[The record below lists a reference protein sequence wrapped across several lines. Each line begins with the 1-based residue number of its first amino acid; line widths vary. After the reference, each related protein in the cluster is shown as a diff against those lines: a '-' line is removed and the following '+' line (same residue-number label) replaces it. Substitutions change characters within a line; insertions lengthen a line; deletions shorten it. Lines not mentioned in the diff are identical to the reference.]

1 MPGTRIGGQKAAKK
15 NIKLYG
21 PDFYR
26 IIGSKGGQAK
36 DGKPKGFAA
45 MSIEKVKAAG
55 RKGGKKSRRTGVTT
69 GQGKE
74 KEYVWKGGDDALAFE
89 AKKY

>member
-15 NIKLYG
+15 NIELYG

-26 IIGSKGGQAK
+26 RIGSKGGQAK
-36 DGKPKGFAA
+36 NGKPKGFAA

-55 RKGGKKSRRTGVTT
+55 KKGG
-69 GQGKE
+69 
-74 KEYVWKGGDDALAFE
+74 
-89 AKKY
+89 